1 MANNKPIFV
10 GEIYGKNVTLTD
22 TTLTDIFV
30 GDVSLCTRVDV
41 IAITTDEAS
50 NQNIRL
56 YFHDGTASRIASTL
70 QIPLGAG
77 TTYNIPPL
85 SVLAHTNMAPHVITD
100 GAGNKFIDLP
110 PGWKIQAQMSVL
122 TGGKNVFV
130 LTRGG
135 TY

>member
-50 NQNIRL
+50 NQTLDFIFMMALLVELLAL
-56 YFHDGTASRIASTL
+56 YRFL
-70 QIPLGAG
+70 
-77 TTYNIPPL
+77 
-85 SVLAHTNMAPHVITD
+85 
-100 GAGNKFIDLP
+100 
-110 PGWKIQAQMSVL
+110 
-122 TGGKNVFV
+122 
-130 LTRGG
+130 
-135 TY
+135 